1 MANLQ
6 LPINHDHEGKIIF
19 AYNNLLCHIF
29 CYSVSL
35 FNNQYI
41 LYNEFPNDRSK
52 LIVSYSTDTFHADNI
67 LPRPMKKHFFKQGH
81 MDNK

>member
-6 LPINHDHEGKIIF
+6 LPINHDHEGKIIL
-19 AYNNLLCHIF
+19 AYNHF
-29 CYSVSL
+29 YSVILQYSVL
-35 FNNQYI
+35 LLNNQYI
-41 LYNEFPNDRSK
+41 LYNVFPNDRSK